1 MPPGTVR
8 YFAIAWLLYFLPL
21 LPLPGILS
29 KLLIKCLM
37 VKYGLLS
44 QSSHT
49 HTGYCIMAL
58 VLRGATRNHKRFSL
72 IETMADNKADDQ
84 ALCLSCLLI
93 TGVFPQKLR

>member
-1 MPPGTVR
+1 
-8 YFAIAWLLYFLPL
+8 
-21 LPLPGILS
+21 
-29 KLLIKCLM
+29 
-37 VKYGLLS
+37 
-44 QSSHT
+44 
-49 HTGYCIMAL
+49 MAL